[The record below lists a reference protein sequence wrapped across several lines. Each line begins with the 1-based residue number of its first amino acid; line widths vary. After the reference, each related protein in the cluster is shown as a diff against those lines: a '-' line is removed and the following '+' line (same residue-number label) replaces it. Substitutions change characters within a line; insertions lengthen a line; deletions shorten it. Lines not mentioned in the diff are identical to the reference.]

1 MKRFVKWMMAA
12 ALVLSMG
19 VAGAAET
26 LLGPGD
32 VVKLSVYGS
41 PDLSLETRVSDS
53 GNITFPLLGQVAVG
67 GLSVAAA
74 EKKIGKSLE
83 ADVALTVPAED
94 AFLAEVDGGELAGWA
109 ALRRVDP
116 RWCYRGVAEVSI
128 YVGEKF
134 RGRGLG
140 SRLLTALCDESEK
153 EGYWTLHST
162 VLQDNTAS
170 LGLHTKCGFRVVGRR
185 ERIARDCHGRWLDT
199 YLMERRAKADEP
211 AGYKKL

>member
-1 MKRFVKWMMAA
+1 MMQG
-12 ALVLSMG
+12 ALRRSAGEEYHEQYHHPAHGAGRLERCVRDLFRGHRHGARHLPDHLPALHG
-19 VAGAAET
+19 V
-26 LLGPGD
+26 
-32 VVKLSVYGS
+32 
-41 PDLSLETRVSDS
+41 
-53 GNITFPLLGQVAVG
+53 
-67 GLSVAAA
+67 
-74 EKKIGKSLE
+74 
-83 ADVALTVPAED
+83 D
-94 AFLAEVDGGELAGWA
+94 AFHIKECRLVILDGGELAGWA

-140 SRLLTALCDESEK
+140 SRLLTALCEESEK

>member
-1 MKRFVKWMMAA
+1 MPFTSKNAA
-12 ALVLSMG
+12 SSFWT
-19 VAGAAET
+19 AASWPV
-26 LLGPGD
+26 GPH
-32 VVKLSVYGS
+32 
-41 PDLSLETRVSDS
+41 
-53 GNITFPLLGQVAVG
+53 
-67 GLSVAAA
+67 
-74 EKKIGKSLE
+74 
-83 ADVALTVPAED
+83 
-94 AFLAEVDGGELAGWA
+94 
-109 ALRRVDP
+109 
-116 RWCYRGVAEVSI
+116 C
-128 YVGEKF
+128 VGEKF